1 MPQGGRMQCIQWG
14 KWERPYESLPD
25 AVKWPAFAPIREN
38 MLEALQ
44 WLEIIWSKT
53 MDESFID
60 LELFYVPRPNLARLD
75 IRGTYLIKKFT
86 LSPYDKLPALTYLD
100 ISCMAVLENVLI
112 QCNSLEWVTL
122 ARSFELKKAL
132 LETRNLKELI
142 IDTCPKL
149 GTLIIWSEELTSI
162 KGLTDSKI
170 LTKLELFCPKLVD
183 FERPPLY
190 VIEKPKVYHPMILQL
205 LKWEAAGEPEP
216 PKEFGL
222 LKKDLE
228 VQDQLGWDSRA
239 GTYPNH
245 PLLPRT
251 FLVGF

>member
-1 MPQGGRMQCIQWG
+1 M
-14 KWERPYESLPD
+14 
-25 AVKWPAFAPIREN
+25 
-38 MLEALQ
+38 
-44 WLEIIWSKT
+44 EI
-53 MDESFID
+53 
-60 LELFYVPRPNLARLD
+60 L
-75 IRGTYLIKKFT
+75 
-86 LSPYDKLPALTYLD
+86 
-100 ISCMAVLENVLI
+100 

-190 VIEKPKVYHPMILQL
+190 VSACMSSFINKVHYTQSLQL
-205 LKWEAAGEPEP
+205 RFCYHIAPRRNTEGSWLKEIIVLWFWLEKICKLIKPAKVWKICLEKFTGDWETESISSNDTPIAEMGGSWGAWTSQGIWSV
-216 PKEFGL
+216 KERSWSTRSAWLGL
-222 LKKDLE
+222 SC
-228 VQDQLGWDSRA
+228 WNI
-239 GTYPNH
+239 P
-245 PLLPRT
+245 
-251 FLVGF
+251 

>member
-1 MPQGGRMQCIQWG
+1 MGPKKKGGKKKGGKGKKPKADSGWAKCIQWG

-75 IRGTYLIKKFT
+75 IRGTYSIKKFT

-190 VIEKPKVYHPMILQL
+190 VSACMSSFINKVHYTQSLQL
-205 LKWEAAGEPEP
+205 RFCYHIAPGRNTEG
-216 PKEFGL
+216 
-222 LKKDLE
+222 
-228 VQDQLGWDSRA
+228 S
-239 GTYPNH
+239 
-245 PLLPRT
+245 
-251 FLVGF
+251 

>member
-1 MPQGGRMQCIQWG
+1 M
-14 KWERPYESLPD
+14 
-25 AVKWPAFAPIREN
+25 
-38 MLEALQ
+38 
-44 WLEIIWSKT
+44 EI
-53 MDESFID
+53 
-60 LELFYVPRPNLARLD
+60 L
-75 IRGTYLIKKFT
+75 
-86 LSPYDKLPALTYLD
+86 
-100 ISCMAVLENVLI
+100 

-190 VIEKPKVYHPMILQL
+190 VSACMSSFINKAHYTQSLQLRFCYHIAPGRNTEGSWLEENIALWFWLEKICKLIKPTKAWKICLEKPAGD
-205 LKWEAAGEPEP
+205 WETKSISSNDTPIAEVGGSWGAWTSQGIWFV
-216 PKEFGL
+216 KERSRSTRSAWMGL
-222 LKKDLE
+222 SC
-228 VQDQLGWDSRA
+228 WNI
-239 GTYPNH
+239 P
-245 PLLPRT
+245 
-251 FLVGF
+251 